1 MRVNKRD
8 MVNHDKLVDTKAM
21 LRSGGGGRA
30 PKGSREKDEKEGQGW
45 SQVETM
51 KTFLASVRLV

>member
-30 PKGSREKDEKEGQGW
+30 PKASGKK
-45 SQVETM
+45 M
-51 KTFLASVRLV
+51 KKKGKAGRKSKR